1 MRPHRAI
8 PFVITGSIPNF
19 ISAFFETCSGFST
32 TGATVIPD
40 VEIIPK
46 AVLFW
51 RSFTHWLG
59 GMGILVFTIALLP
72 AIGVDGQQVA
82 AAEVPGL
89 SLSKI
94 VPKLSDTARYL
105 YLLYTALTLVETG
118 LLMFGGMTFFD
129 AICHSFS
136 TLGTGGFGNY
146 NDSIAHFNSLYIDI
160 IITLFML
167 YIYTFNQD
175 LDYDD
180 RRYELQ
186 LVFHCISEWNF
197 HFFQRC

>member
-1 MRPHRAI
+1 MDINYKVSFKIFGSILCVLSASMLLPLIVGLIYKDYASSLAFAYTLVPSSILGLLLIKLTSVKSNKLKMRDGAFIVSVSWILCGLIGAI

-72 AIGVDGQQVA
+72 AIGVDG
-82 AAEVPGL
+82 
-89 SLSKI
+89 
-94 VPKLSDTARYL
+94 
-105 YLLYTALTLVETG
+105 
-118 LLMFGGMTFFD
+118 
-129 AICHSFS
+129 
-136 TLGTGGFGNY
+136 
-146 NDSIAHFNSLYIDI
+146 
-160 IITLFML
+160 
-167 YIYTFNQD
+167 
-175 LDYDD
+175 
-180 RRYELQ
+180 
-186 LVFHCISEWNF
+186 
-197 HFFQRC
+197 

>member
-1 MRPHRAI
+1 
-8 PFVITGSIPNF
+8 
-19 ISAFFETCSGFST
+19 
-32 TGATVIPD
+32 
-40 VEIIPK
+40 
-46 AVLFW
+46 
-51 RSFTHWLG
+51 
-59 GMGILVFTIALLP
+59 MGILVFTIALLP

-160 IITLFML
+160 IITLFMMIAGMNFNLFFIAYRNGISTFFKDAEWRFYILIIGFTSILMSIIL
-167 YIYTFNQD
+167 YVSGTYNSIISSI
-175 LDYDD
+175 
-180 RRYELQ
+180 RYVL
-186 LVFHCISEWNF
+186 
-197 HFFQRC
+197 FQNVSILTTTGFSTRCV